1 MSTRYKKQSL
11 VGRLFLPGLTVLV
24 LTYFSFHAVN
34 GRYGYRALQ
43 TQQEQIVELKST
55 RATLSEQRKEMHARI
70 NLLKLA
76 TIDPDLLDER
86 ARQLLGY
93 VRSDE
98 LLIHLAD

>member
-11 VGRLFLPGLTVLV
+11 LGRLLLPGLTVLV

-34 GRYGYRALQ
+34 GRFGYRALQ
-43 TQQEQIVELKST
+43 VQQEQIVELKAKRNSLSAT
-55 RATLSEQRKEMHARI
+55 RQEMHERI

-98 LLIHLAD
+98 LLIHLPE